1 MGIRMMVMTIQETL
15 MIQSGKFN
23 WRGHVFC

>member
-15 MIQSGKFN
+15 MIQPGKFN